1 MGLYVLSNKKNSTLK
16 STCPICYEELDMIE
30 LCPNRHQV
38 CSECINYHLQSF
50 LILDPEAKISLKCTF
65 PGCDQN
71 MIIEQLEIIL
81 TEDLIFALK
90 KNDMMSKFKFP
101 DHLSIVNCPL
111 CPKLSCATYLI
122 DRNDHPQFVDCSLC
136 RKSLCLLC
144 FKEKNVTEEDINIH
158 KKCKSLY
165 SVYRSPEKFM
175 DFNLSF
181 SCKKCKSKYIKEN
194 MAQNMKAK
202 FGECSHIMC
211 NQCNKNSCY
220 FCMGHFDNVNKS
232 DCDFNSHNIEYETN
246 SKRCPLYMNYLANI
260 EELKHWP
267 QDDKKANKMFNQYK
281 VESSMSKIISI
292 FGKEELIEALNN
304 FSDRL
309 TRIDQKT
316 IETDLSKFIPYRYL
330 EDRIYQF
337 MSFP

>member
-122 DRNDHPQFVDCSLC
+122 DRNDHLQFVDCSLC
-136 RKSLCLLC
+136 NKSLCLLC
-144 FKEKNVTEEDINIH
+144 FKEKNVTGKDINIH

-165 SVYRSPEKFM
+165 AAYRSLEKFIE
-175 DFNLSF
+175 FNLCF
-181 SCKKCKSKYIKEN
+181 SCKKCKSRYIKEKI
-194 MAQNMKAK
+194 AKDMKAK

-211 NQCNKNSCY
+211 NQCNKESCY
-220 FCMGHFDNVNKS
+220 FCMGHLDDVSKS
-232 DCDFNSHNIEYETN
+232 NNTIFGHNADYKTN
-246 SKRCPLYMNYLANI
+246 SKRCPLYVTHLANI
-260 EELKHWP
+260 NELKHWP
-267 QDDKKANKMFNQYK
+267 QNDREANMMFNRYK
-281 VESSMSKIISI
+281 MESSLSKIVYK
-292 FGKEELIEALNN
+292 FGKAELIEALNH
-304 FSDRL
+304 FSDRING
-309 TRIDQKT
+309 IDQKT
-316 IETDLSKFIPYRYL
+316 IETDLTKFIPYKYL